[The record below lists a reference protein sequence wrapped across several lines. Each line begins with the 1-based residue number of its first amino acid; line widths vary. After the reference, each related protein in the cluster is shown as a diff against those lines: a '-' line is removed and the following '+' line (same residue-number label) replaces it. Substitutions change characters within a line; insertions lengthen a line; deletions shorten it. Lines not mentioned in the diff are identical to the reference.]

1 MPTTFKLLHF
11 NPRRA
16 QRGADAAEVEISDE
30 ANSVRLWMSR
40 KDIAKNL
47 ELVEPGDDAS
57 GLHEAE
63 AAYFRHVMGGR
74 D

>member
-1 MPTTFKLLHF
+1 MTTFKLLRF

-40 KDIAKNL
+40 SDIAKNL
-47 ELVEPGDDAS
+47 ALVEPGDDAS

-63 AAYFRHVMGGR
+63 AAYRSGVTVEN